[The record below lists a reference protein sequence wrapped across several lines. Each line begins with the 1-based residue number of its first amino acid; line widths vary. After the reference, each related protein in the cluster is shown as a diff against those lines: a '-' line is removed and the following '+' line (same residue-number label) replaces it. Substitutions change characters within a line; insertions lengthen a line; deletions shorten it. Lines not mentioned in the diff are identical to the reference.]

1 MSTEQHRNDSKP
13 RSPLVQAALRAAV
26 AGAAPRVPQNAPS
39 CPKVPRPPL
48 NLQNEP
54 TALTRPTA
62 NTEGEPARP
71 RAGRSSQ
78 RNLENEPIKRPEM
91 PHNARICPVNTLNMQ
106 NEPTDGL
113 LTPRQLT
120 AISALFAGH
129 SFSETARYLR
139 IDRKTLF
146 RWRNSAPFIAEVRR
160 RYAQQMS
167 APSSSSRAGLR
178 G

>member
-1 MSTEQHRNDSKP
+1 MHDGPAKQNMRRLRAMAE
-13 RSPLVQAALRAAV
+13 AALRAAA
-26 AGAAPRVPQNAPS
+26 AGAGPRVNVPQNAPS
-39 CPKVPRPPL
+39 CPEMPRESS
-48 NLQNEP
+48 NLKNEP
-54 TALTRPTA
+54 TARA
-62 NTEGEPARP
+62 GVPARP
-71 RAGRSSQ
+71 RAGQ
-78 RNLENEPIKRPEM
+78 FVERNIQHDPIKRHEM
-91 PHNARICPVNTLNMQ
+91 PHPAPQCPAQPPELR
-106 NEPTDGL
+106 NEPTAGSRSRG

-129 SFSETARYLR
+129 SFSETARYLQ